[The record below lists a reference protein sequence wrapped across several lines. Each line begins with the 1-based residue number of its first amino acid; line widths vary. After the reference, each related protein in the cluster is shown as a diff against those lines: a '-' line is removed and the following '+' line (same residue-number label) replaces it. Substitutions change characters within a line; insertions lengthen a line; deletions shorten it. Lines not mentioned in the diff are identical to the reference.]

1 MHFVRDQERK
11 EEHWLKGTL
20 SQKDDII
27 SHGIILKME
36 LFKRGLST
44 IGINDVVA

>member
-1 MHFVRDQERK
+1 MHFVRDQRK
-11 EEHWLKGTL
+11 EELLLKGTL